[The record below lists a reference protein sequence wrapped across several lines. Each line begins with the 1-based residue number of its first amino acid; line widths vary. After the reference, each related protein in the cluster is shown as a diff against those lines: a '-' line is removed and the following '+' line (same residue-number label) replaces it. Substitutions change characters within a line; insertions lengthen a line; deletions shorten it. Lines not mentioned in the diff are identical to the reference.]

1 MQFLQD
7 FHCFIIFLLCHS
19 NVLGFY
25 CSIFCL
31 LRHYTI
37 SSRIPLFHYLF
48 VISLLCSQLRLF
60 PLLFVTSLYY
70 LFKVSIISLAICFIT
85 SLLCSQLQ
93 NKCLEIEIIQGTGT
107 TSGDRPMGRPK
118 TSWLCNIRLW
128 TGLATEEL
136 LRTVEDRKRRNP
148 VSTGIGPQSLSD
160 VIGGAKVLAKKYT

>member
-1 MQFLQD
+1 MWFVTSLICSRLQLPSLLFVAPLYYFLGASIFSLSVCYVTMQFLQD

-118 TSWLCNIRLW
+118 TS
-128 TGLATEEL
+128 
-136 LRTVEDRKRRNP
+136 
-148 VSTGIGPQSLSD
+148 
-160 VIGGAKVLAKKYT
+160 